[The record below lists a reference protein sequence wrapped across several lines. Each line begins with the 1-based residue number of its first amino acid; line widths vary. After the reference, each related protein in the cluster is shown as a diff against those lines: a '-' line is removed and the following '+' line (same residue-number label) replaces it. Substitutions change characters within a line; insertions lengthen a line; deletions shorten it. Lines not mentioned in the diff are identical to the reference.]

1 MTFVIVQVL
10 GRASAASGVG
20 ASYHVPTPSPWGDH
34 PMNALQWAGVA
45 ILGFV
50 SLVLVT
56 DLVRWV
62 SSRMDRPQVS
72 A

>member
-1 MTFVIVQVL
+1 
-10 GRASAASGVG
+10 
-20 ASYHVPTPSPWGDH
+20 
-34 PMNALQWAGVA
+34 MNALQWAGVA